1 MIACLLHLTDADPCF
16 IALACIAQGAVLK
29 GAGQTHLSL
38 TLLSPSGSLMWLQE
52 LEIQLRSSDSAA
64 GRESCLF

>member
-1 MIACLLHLTDADPCF
+1 MIACSLHLTDVGPCV

-29 GAGQTHLSL
+29 GAGQTNLSL
-38 TLLSPSGSLMWLQE
+38 TLLSLSDSLMRLQE
-52 LEIQLRSSDSAA
+52 LEIQLSSSDSAA